1 MTNQQR
7 DDLLINLSKG
17 LNNLQESL
25 NQFRVEHKKDIESVN
40 SKITAVDLKLE
51 KTAEDLRAEIK
62 AVDSKLDKTAED
74 LRAEIK
80 AVDSKL
86 DRTAEDLKLEI
97 KKAIDFNNTGIIEI
111 VHDIWAHEKKID
123 KRLDNHDIEIRK
135 LNSKLA

>member
-51 KTAEDLRAEIK
+51 KTAEELRAEMAQNTNDLRAEIK
-62 AVDSKLDKTAED
+62 AVDSKLDK
-74 LRAEIK
+74 
-80 AVDSKL
+80 
-86 DRTAEDLKLEI
+86 TAEDLKLEI

>member
-51 KTAEDLRAEIK
+51 KTAEELRAEM
-62 AVDSKLDKTAED
+62 AQNTND